1 LIDKEGNMNAKQT
14 RGFYIERNYSEE
26 VRAIEDLIG
35 RLADSRRAYVDKLS
49 VMVAIYLV
57 ERGFV
62 VRERD
67 GGYII
72 SW

>member
-1 LIDKEGNMNAKQT
+1 MNAKQA